1 MSNSET
7 PTNILADLWWSIS
20 ILIFTVFTTLF
31 IANIIAIGMV
41 IPMFDFSLPALEAFI
56 EKPTAFPQYRMAM
69 MQMQGIVSVFTFIA
83 APLLFLKYFDKE
95 SVAVNIYPTQVT
107 KPILWVLAPFIVI
120 FFMPVDTWIIE
131 WNQSMVLPEGMKGIE
146 QWAKEQE
153 AQMQELTTYM
163 TNFANVV
170 EFLAAIVILAVV
182 PAIGEELL
190 FRGILQ
196 NKITLLTK
204 NYHVAIWVS
213 AIVFSAIHF
222 QFYGFVPRVLLG
234 ALFGYLYVWSG
245 NLGVAILAHFINN
258 GFTLFLIY
266 AGLSLDAVAP
276 IELCVGATILVI
288 AFLYLF
294 RRQALLKE

>member
-1 MSNSET
+1 
-7 PTNILADLWWSIS
+7 
-20 ILIFTVFTTLF
+20 
-31 IANIIAIGMV
+31 
-41 IPMFDFSLPALEAFI
+41 
-56 EKPTAFPQYRMAM
+56 
-69 MQMQGIVSVFTFIA
+69 
-83 APLLFLKYFDKE
+83 
-95 SVAVNIYPTQVT
+95 
-107 KPILWVLAPFIVI
+107 
-120 FFMPVDTWIIE
+120 
-131 WNQSMVLPEGMKGIE
+131 
-146 QWAKEQE
+146 
-153 AQMQELTTYM
+153 MQELTTYL
-163 TNFANVV
+163 TNFENIV

-213 AIVFSAIHF
+213 AIIFSAIHF

-276 IELCVGATILVI
+276 IELCVGATVLVI
-288 AFLYLF
+288 TFLYLF